1 MKKERMVEEKSRLE
15 TSLSESKELEAQ
27 SSLARGLQAEI
38 KKLNTAV
45 DVEMVGV
52 DSDEENI
59 TTRKVILRSP
69 STTPLRNRS
78 ILSMSSSTTKRKL
91 EVMTSSSVKS
101 DLYIIYQFGDCSFS
115 EGQSQPKFQVVRP
128 WSCGWREGKVVGK
141 KEVTRRR
148 VEIRERGNLLRFQL
162 RCWVSA
168 GVLVVVRD

>member
-1 MKKERMVEEKSRLE
+1 MKKERMVEEKARLE
-15 TSLSESKELEAQ
+15 TSLSESKKELEAQ

-101 DLYIIYQFGDCSFS
+101 DCITSL
-115 EGQSQPKFQVVRP
+115 
-128 WSCGWREGKVVGK
+128 
-141 KEVTRRR
+141 
-148 VEIRERGNLLRFQL
+148 
-162 RCWVSA
+162 
-168 GVLVVVRD
+168 